1 MTSKL
6 ASSRKHR
13 TKPNEPQWEILL
25 PRWAKKLKTKYD
37 TYKSV
42 RIWMDGVLFGKKT
55 EKISVATQSGRYW
68 GINKFCR
75 WSEKTPDE
83 LVKLDPHK
91 IEELLKTYWKEHS
104 EHPASAKNVID
115 IMKTFFEHNHVV
127 IRIPPMDNDSGEQI
141 TRTPSIEEVK
151 EVIRVSDLRGK
162 VIITILLQSSIRV
175 DTLARAKYKHI
186 KEDFKAGR
194 IPMRMDLDEEAKM
207 GKVKVRHR
215 RYGPY
220 LGRDSHYF
228 LKSYFEA
235 RRNGTEKI
243 APETITDE
251 SPLIRKKSKAEPVT
265 SSVIRDIV
273 KRMFRRAGYEGITP
287 HALRRAHETA
297 LEDAIF
303 EGAVGP
309 AHTPKNW
316 IAHITGHVPRE
327 AQGKHYSWPKPEKV
341 MEAYR
346 RAEPFLSVLS
356 PKLAF
361 NKIGSRTGAQ
371 NVAAVSVCK
380 RTDRSEPPQLAPKPY
395 KVVMT
400 NRKRQLIEKMEEG
413 WELIK
418 ELSNGEYILRK
429 RNGITQ
435 VITQ

>member
-1 MTSKL
+1 MTNKL
-6 ASSRKHR
+6 
-13 TKPNEPQWEILL
+13 TWETLL

-37 TYKSV
+37 KYESV
-42 RIWMDGVLFGKKT
+42 RIWMDGVLFGKKQ
-55 EKISVATQSGRYW
+55 EKISVATQAGRYW
-68 GINKFCR
+68 GIKFFCQ

-83 LVKLDPHK
+83 LVKLDPYK
-91 IEELLKTYWKEHS
+91 IEELLKTYWKGHS

-115 IMKTFFEHNHVV
+115 IMKTFFENNRVV
-127 IRIPPMDNDSGEQI
+127 IIIPRVGNDCGEQI
-141 TRTPSIEEVK
+141 RRTPSREEVK
-151 EVIRVSDLRGK
+151 EAVRVSDLRGK
-162 VIITILLQSSIRV
+162 VIIIVLFQSSVRV
-175 DTLARAKYKHI
+175 DTLARSKYKHI
-186 KEDFKAGR
+186 KEDFEACR
-194 IPMRMDLDEEAKM
+194 IPMRIKLDKDAKK

-220 LGRDSHYF
+220 LGRDSYYF

-243 APETITDE
+243 EPETITDE

-265 SSVIRDIV
+265 SCVIRDIV
-273 KRMFRRAGYEGITP
+273 KRSFRKAGYEDITP
-287 HALRRAHETA
+287 HALRRADETS

-309 AHTPKNW
+309 AQAPKNW

-356 PKLAF
+356 PNESAP
-361 NKIGSRTGAQ
+361 NKMATRTGAR
-371 NVAAVSVCK
+371 NMAAVSVCEGG
-380 RTDRSEPPQLAPKPY
+380 DCSEPTQSQCRPY
-395 KVVMT
+395 KVVIT
-400 NRKRQLIEKMEEG
+400 NQKSELIERMEMG

-418 ELSNGEYILRK
+418 ETSNNEYILRK
-429 RNGITQ
+429 RNGIT
-435 VITQ
+435 